1 MIESVITGT
10 NAHLIA
16 TIAPL
21 WIDDT
26 HVVLDTTYG
35 RGNFWTEYRPKS
47 LCSNDRNPNSP
58 ADHHFDF
65 CDLPWYD
72 PFHTVVF
79 DPPYVVKGGRQTSGI
94 EDMDNRYGLTEA
106 PTSPAVMRQLHTAG
120 MTECNRVLVPGGILL
135 MKVGDYISSG
145 QYQSGLDHVTFVAAM
160 LGLEKQDLFIHHSG
174 TGPQPERERQVHS
187 RRAHTYLVVY
197 RKPLPRGV
205 VARRPLRVLQSP
217 LLTTI
222 REG

>member
-21 WIDDT
+21 WIPEDA
-26 HVVLDTTYG
+26 HVLDCTYG
-35 RGNFWTEYRPKS
+35 RGNFWTEFRPKRMATS
-47 LCSNDRNPNSP
+47 DMRPQGDCMYQDDFTHMQWFNDR
-58 ADHHFDF
+58 FDV
-65 CDLPWYD
+65 
-72 PFHTVVF
+72 VVF

-94 EDMDNRYGLTEA
+94 EDMDNRYGLTDA
-106 PTSPAVMRQLHTAG
+106 PMSPAVMRQLHTAG
-120 MTECNRVLVPGGILL
+120 MTECNRVLVPGGVLL

-145 QYQSGLDHVTFVAAM
+145 QYQSGLDHVTFIAAV
-160 LGLEKQDLFIHHSG
+160 LGLVKQDLFIHHSG

-197 RKPLPRGV
+197 RKPAPRGV
-205 VARRPLRVLQSP
+205 VARPPLHVLQSP
-217 LLTTI
+217 QPTT
-222 REG
+222 